1 MELEG
6 LNLRLEP
13 HATARSKAVAKVE
26 FIPGSVI
33 VVAQPLTT
41 VLLPVEKEQRCD
53 LCHRRPQHNSRLLK
67 CTGCASHWYC
77 DVQCTSL
84 ASCITNTFPEASSI

>member
-33 VVAQPLTT
+33 IVAQPLTT

-53 LCHRRPQHNSRLLK
+53 LCHRRPQHNNRLLK
-67 CTGCASHWYC
+67 CTGCTSHWYC

>member
-1 MELEG
+1 MGLES
-6 LNLRLEP
+6 LKLLLEP
-13 HATARSKAVAKVE
+13 HATARNKAVAKTE

-33 VVAQPLTT
+33 VVAQALTT
-41 VLLPVEKEQRCD
+41 VLLPVEKGQRCD
-53 LCHRRPQHNSRLLK
+53 LCHRRPQQNGRLLK

-84 ASCITNTFPEASSI
+84 APCNVNTFPEVFSI